1 MPANTDS
8 ASPLQPV
15 NNEGSFS
22 NHSLHD
28 ITLQRLDT
36 SLPYAGVSGG
46 RLKYAIDNFTGTE
59 QAWDRTL
66 AVFVPPGVPVQHV
79 DHVAFARDPQ
89 SEARRLGFRIVGHH
103 SETKVIGN
111 GPGEPRAITKAVFTD
126 QEVDRYASEGKLS
139 LSTGFDATISP
150 DGSMSGPVI
159 PNHVL
164 YFLRNENTAFGTP
177 ATANDGGAMVNNLS
191 EETMTDEKVEGMFS
205 KILEHVTPKENPL
218 KVTVD
223 NLTSEIT
230 KRDAQIAALTQE
242 NAALKESKTALDNL
256 MAERET
262 AAKEAR
268 WTEVKNLHQPGLFH
282 KEKEAVERAAF
293 EKDNAGWL
301 MAHIGNLQTVKPAP
315 ARGAEAVGNLA
326 GDEEKPFD
334 TGAAR
339 GKLNVDTGRFE

>member
-1 MPANTDS
+1 MPVNS

-126 QEVDRYASEGKLS
+126 QEMDRYASEGKLS

-150 DGSMSGPVI
+150 DGSMSGQVV

-191 EETMTDEKVEGMFS
+191 EGNPMADDETKGLLQSIRDQ
-205 KILEHVTPKENPL
+205 LANKENPL
-218 KVTVD
+218 KSTVD
-223 NLTSEIT
+223 NLNTEIT
-230 KRDAQIAALTQE
+230 KRDAQIAALTKE

-268 WTEVKNLHQPGLFH
+268 WAEVKNLHQPGLFH
-282 KEKEAVERAAF
+282 KEKEAVERAAY

-315 ARGAEAVGNLA
+315 AKGTEAVGNLA
-326 GDEEKPFD
+326 GDEDKPFD

-339 GKLNVDTGRFE
+339 GKLNVQTGRFE